1 MRDRK
6 SEILDAASRL
16 IALQGYK
23 QTSIDDVIDA
33 AGLCGKSHF
42 YHHFKSKEQLGHEV
56 LNRLFEQFGER
67 GLAILREPRI
77 DPIERLNLFIDS
89 IVVAQAERGCSA
101 GSPFCGVAAEMA
113 DACEGFRVRIDGLF
127 DRWCDQIRS
136 LLEESRERLREGVD
150 AARLARFL
158 IATLEGAVLMTR
170 VTREITVMQGI
181 ADDLKRFIAM
191 HLREGGGTVTNG
203 ARVVD
208 ESRRSEVLA
217 GSVVS

>member
-1 MRDRK
+1 MRD
-6 SEILDAASRL
+6 
-16 IALQGYK
+16 
-23 QTSIDDVIDA
+23 
-33 AGLCGKSHF
+33 
-42 YHHFKSKEQLGHEV
+42 
-56 LNRLFEQFGER
+56 
-67 GLAILREPRI
+67 
-77 DPIERLNLFIDS
+77 
-89 IVVAQAERGCSA
+89 
-101 GSPFCGVAAEMA
+101 
-113 DACEGFRVRIDGLF
+113 
-127 DRWCDQIRS
+127 
-136 LLEESRERLREGVD
+136 GVD